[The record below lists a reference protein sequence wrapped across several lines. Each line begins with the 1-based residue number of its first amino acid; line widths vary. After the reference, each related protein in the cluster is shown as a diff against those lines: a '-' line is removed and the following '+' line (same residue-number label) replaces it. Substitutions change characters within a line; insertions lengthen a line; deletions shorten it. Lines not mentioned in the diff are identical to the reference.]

1 MPESEGR
8 RWSRRTRRSSRDKDS
23 ASSDRPASRDFDVDI
38 DIGGVGIH
46 SPGSAGSRR
55 SSWRAVQDDSLG
67 DVAPDAFTDG
77 DLPPDDVDSR
87 NRESALGDHLPIGDS
102 TDRDRQGSPYP
113 APPRLA
119 LSPSAP
125 STADL
130 SLPVSTVSGS
140 VRVQQLVVGA
150 ASPEVEPRPTA
161 EGFHSHPFRPDTVID
176 GWSSEHVTV
185 RGASLR
191 GHFHRYNGAPRQ
203 DDFAVHLMP
212 DGRLIAVVADGVSA
226 ALQSHFGAS
235 TVVDFAK
242 KWLNAYAA
250 TDTAQTDW
258 MELVKNSAW
267 ALAERAQEMFKL
279 EKPDPAK
286 AELELATTMTCAV
299 VEVVDSGLLRAHVV
313 GVGDSGAWLLQDGEF
328 VPVLGGKTPSEGGIS
343 SSAVT
348 ALPRVPREL
357 APRVVEFGA
366 SDVLLIG
373 TDGIGDPLG
382 SGQGGV
388 GNLFREL
395 FSGGQPPSLIEFAR
409 AVDFSRETFDDDRT
423 LVAVMPR
430 VPLKAEP

>member
-1 MPESEGR
+1 
-8 RWSRRTRRSSRDKDS
+8 
-23 ASSDRPASRDFDVDI
+23 
-38 DIGGVGIH
+38 
-46 SPGSAGSRR
+46 
-55 SSWRAVQDDSLG
+55 
-67 DVAPDAFTDG
+67 
-77 DLPPDDVDSR
+77 
-87 NRESALGDHLPIGDS
+87 
-102 TDRDRQGSPYP
+102 
-113 APPRLA
+113 
-119 LSPSAP
+119 
-125 STADL
+125 
-130 SLPVSTVSGS
+130 
-140 VRVQQLVVGA
+140 
-150 ASPEVEPRPTA
+150 
-161 EGFHSHPFRPDTVID
+161 
-176 GWSSEHVTV
+176 
-185 RGASLR
+185 
-191 GHFHRYNGAPRQ
+191 
-203 DDFAVHLMP
+203 MP

-250 TDTAQTDW
+250 PDTAQTDW

-286 AELELATTMTCAV
+286 AELELATTLTCAI
-299 VEVVDSGLLRAHVV
+299 VEVVESGLLRAHLV

-357 APRVVEFGA
+357 APVVVEFGS

-423 LVAVMPR
+423 LVAVMSR
-430 VPLKAEP
+430 VPLKVET